1 MNRAARRQGPGD
13 LTVSAVILFTL
24 GAYGVAAGSVTGEER
39 AVAVGVFAFTLF
51 AVGIIWP
58 VVTLSRVSVAVSA
71 PAEGMVG
78 DELPLRVTL
87 YGRASRVE
95 VRVLD
100 PPGAWWRA
108 TVPSEGV
115 LTHVANRRGVFTH
128 VRVQIRT
135 SAPLGVFMRVRQARV
150 ALPVPIVIAPM
161 PTRAAAHLGPV
172 PERAQQP
179 APHTARGA
187 SGDVVRAVRPYVAG
201 DAVRLVHW
209 ATSAR
214 RGELVVREHD
224 PPANEGLALV
234 VDLSGPEDWADDA
247 ASVAAGAGRAALA
260 RGAQLVLVTREVTG
274 PRCAAVADVR
284 ELGHRLAHAVGG
296 PPGDPPQDWPVQF
309 VRATDRTADDRLV
322 LA

>member
-1 MNRAARRQGPGD
+1 MARTRRQGPGD

-51 AVGIIWP
+51 TVGIVWP
-58 VVTLSRVSVAVSA
+58 IVALARVTVAVSA
-71 PAEGMVG
+71 PPEGIVG

-87 YGRASRVE
+87 YGRSPRVE

-100 PPGAWWRA
+100 PPGEWWRA

-115 LTHVANRRGVFTH
+115 LTHVAMRRGVFTH

-135 SAPLGVFMRVRQARV
+135 SAPLGVFIRVRQARV
-150 ALPVPIVIAPM
+150 ALPVPIVIAPR
-161 PTRAAAHLGPV
+161 PARANAHLGPV

-179 APHTARGA
+179 ASHTARGA
-187 SGDVVRAVRPYVAG
+187 AGDVVRAVRPYVAG

-234 VDLSGPEDWADDA
+234 VDLSGPEDWAEDA

-260 RGAQLVLVTREVTG
+260 RGAQLMLVTRESTG
-274 PRCAAVADVR
+274 PLCAPVADAR
-284 ELGHRLAHAVGG
+284 ELGLRLARAVGG
-296 PPGDPPQDWPVQF
+296 PPGDAPEHWPVQY
-309 VRATDRTADDRLV
+309 VRATDRAPDDEPALS
-322 LA
+322 